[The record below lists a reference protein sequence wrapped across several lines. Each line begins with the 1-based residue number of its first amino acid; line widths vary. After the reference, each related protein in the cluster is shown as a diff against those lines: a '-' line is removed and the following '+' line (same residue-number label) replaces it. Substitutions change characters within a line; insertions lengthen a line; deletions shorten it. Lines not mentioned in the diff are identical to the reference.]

1 MKIFRNKIELDNHL
15 GEIRKKG
22 REIGLIPTM
31 GSIHKGHKSLVE
43 KCIEANF
50 FSLATIYINP
60 TQFDNMSDFENY
72 PRDEETDISKLAK
85 IHCDA
90 LFFPSKEDMYPN
102 GLKSQREISDYR
114 EILCDKF
121 RPGHFDGVT
130 TVVKAL
136 FDLTQPDHAYFGEKD
151 FQQLKLIE
159 KLVQQNT
166 LPIVIHAC
174 PSIRLENGISY
185 SSRFKNFSTKEKKI
199 LDKASKLIYKH
210 LIKLKH
216 NVKSLI
222 IDKLKKSLLE
232 VGVNKIDYLEVRNE
246 KELSFASLYEKSR
259 LFIAFYIGNIRVI
272 DNFALQSKVKNKK
285 IML

>member
-22 REIGLIPTM
+22 QEIGLIPTM

-50 FSLATIYINP
+50 FSLATIYVNP
-60 TQFDNMSDFENY
+60 TQFNNKDDFDNY
-72 PRDEETDISKLAK
+72 PRNEEKDISELAK

-90 LFFPSKEDMYPN
+90 LFLPLKEDMYPN
-102 GLKSQREISDYR
+102 GLKRQREIFDYR
-114 EILCDKF
+114 DILCDKL

-159 KLVQQNT
+159 KLVQQND
-166 LPIVIHAC
+166 LPIVIHAS

-185 SSRFKNFSTKEKKI
+185 SSRFKNFSIEEKKT
-199 LDKASKLIYKH
+199 LDKAAKFIYEH
-210 LIKLKH
+210 LIGLKK
-216 NVKSLI
+216 NVTSLI
-222 IDKLKKSLLE
+222 LNKLKKNLLE
-232 VGVNKIDYLEVRNE
+232 VGVSQIDYLEVRNE
-246 KELSFASLYEKSR
+246 KELSFPSLYEKSR
-259 LFIAFYIGNIRVI
+259 LFVAFYIGNIRVI
-272 DNFALQSKVKNKK
+272 DNFSLN
-285 IML
+285 

>member
-22 REIGLIPTM
+22 QEIGLIPTM

-43 KCIEANF
+43 KCIKANF
-50 FSLATIYINP
+50 FSLATIYVNP
-60 TQFDNMSDFENY
+60 TQFNNKDDFENY
-72 PRDEETDISKLAK
+72 PRNEEKDISELAK

-90 LFFPSKEDMYPN
+90 LFLPLKEDMYPN
-102 GLKSQREISDYR
+102 GLKRQREIFDYR
-114 EILCDKF
+114 DILCDKL

-159 KLVQQNT
+159 KLVQQNA
-166 LPIVIHAC
+166 LPIVIHAS

-185 SSRFKNFSTKEKKI
+185 SSRFKNFSIEEKKT
-199 LDKASKLIYKH
+199 LDKAAKFIYEH
-210 LIKLKH
+210 LIGLKK
-216 NVKSLI
+216 NVTSLI
-222 IDKLKKSLLE
+222 LDKLKKNLLE
-232 VGVNKIDYLEVRNE
+232 VGVNQIDYLEVRNE
-246 KELSFASLYEKSR
+246 KELSFPSLYEKSR
-259 LFIAFYIGNIRVI
+259 LFVAFYIGNIRVI
-272 DNFALQSKVKNKK
+272 DNFSLN
-285 IML
+285 

>member
-22 REIGLIPTM
+22 QEIGLIPTM
-31 GSIHKGHKSLVE
+31 GSIHKGHISLVE

-50 FSLATIYINP
+50 FSLATIYVNP
-60 TQFDNMSDFENY
+60 TQFNDKGDFENY
-72 PRDEETDISKLAK
+72 PRDEEKDISELAK

-102 GLKSQREISDYR
+102 GLKSQREIFDYR
-114 EILCDKF
+114 DILCDKF

-159 KLVQQNT
+159 KLVQQNI
-166 LPIVIHAC
+166 LPIVIQRFPVH
-174 PSIRLENGISY
+174 SIRKWN
-185 SSRFKNFSTKEKKI
+185 
-199 LDKASKLIYKH
+199 
-210 LIKLKH
+210 
-216 NVKSLI
+216 
-222 IDKLKKSLLE
+222 
-232 VGVNKIDYLEVRNE
+232 
-246 KELSFASLYEKSR
+246 
-259 LFIAFYIGNIRVI
+259 
-272 DNFALQSKVKNKK
+272 
-285 IML
+285 

>member
-15 GEIRKKG
+15 GEKRKKG
-22 REIGLIPTM
+22 QEIGLIPTM

-43 KCIEANF
+43 KCIKANF

-60 TQFDNMSDFENY
+60 TQFNNKCDFENY
-72 PRDEETDISKLAK
+72 PRDEEKDISELAK

-90 LFFPSKEDMYPN
+90 LFLPLKEDMYPN
-102 GLKSQREISDYR
+102 GLKRQREIFDYR
-114 EILCDKF
+114 DILCDKL

-159 KLVQQNT
+159 KLVQQNA
-166 LPIVIHAC
+166 LPIVIHAS

-185 SSRFKNFSTKEKKI
+185 SSRFKNFSIEEKKT
-199 LDKASKLIYKH
+199 LDKAAKFIYEH
-210 LIKLKH
+210 LIGLKK
-216 NVKSLI
+216 NVTSLI
-222 IDKLKKSLLE
+222 LDKLKKNLLE
-232 VGVNKIDYLEVRNE
+232 VGVNQIDYLEVRNE
-246 KELSFASLYEKSR
+246 KELSFPSLYEKSR
-259 LFIAFYIGNIRVI
+259 LFVAFYIGNIRVI
-272 DNFALQSKVKNKK
+272 DNFSLN
-285 IML
+285 

>member
-22 REIGLIPTM
+22 QEIGLIPTM

-43 KCIEANF
+43 KCIKANF
-50 FSLATIYINP
+50 FSLATIYVNP
-60 TQFDNMSDFENY
+60 TQFNNKDDFDNY
-72 PRDEETDISKLAK
+72 PRNEEKDISELAK

-90 LFFPSKEDMYPN
+90 LFLPLKEDMYPN
-102 GLKSQREISDYR
+102 GLKRQREIFDYR
-114 EILCDKF
+114 DILCDKL

-159 KLVQQNT
+159 KLVQQNA
-166 LPIVIHAC
+166 LPIVIHAS

-185 SSRFKNFSTKEKKI
+185 SSRFKNFSIEEKKT
-199 LDKASKLIYKH
+199 LDKAAKFIYEH
-210 LIKLKH
+210 LIGLKK
-216 NVKSLI
+216 NVTSLI
-222 IDKLKKSLLE
+222 LDKLKKNLLE
-232 VGVNKIDYLEVRNE
+232 VGVNQIDYLEVRNE
-246 KELSFASLYEKSR
+246 KELSFPSIYEKSR
-259 LFIAFYIGNIRVI
+259 LFVAFYIGNIRVI
-272 DNFALQSKVKNKK
+272 DNFSLN
-285 IML
+285 

>member
-15 GEIRKKG
+15 VEIRKKDQ
-22 REIGLIPTM
+22 EIGLIPTM

-43 KCIEANF
+43 KCIDTNF

-60 TQFDNMSDFENY
+60 TQFDNKSDFENY
-72 PRDEETDISKLAK
+72 PRDEEIDISKLAK
-85 IHCDA
+85 INCDA
-90 LFFPSKEDMYPN
+90 LFFPSKENMYPN

-159 KLVQQNT
+159 KLVQKNA

-185 SSRFKNFSTKEKKI
+185 SSRFKNFSTQEKKI
-199 LDKASKLIYKH
+199 LDKSSK
-210 LIKLKH
+210 
-216 NVKSLI
+216 
-222 IDKLKKSLLE
+222 
-232 VGVNKIDYLEVRNE
+232 
-246 KELSFASLYEKSR
+246 
-259 LFIAFYIGNIRVI
+259 FI
-272 DNFALQSKVKNKK
+272 
-285 IML
+285 

>member
-60 TQFDNMSDFENY
+60 TQFDNKSDFENY
-72 PRDEETDISKLAK
+72 PCDEKKDIFELEK
-85 IHCDA
+85 IQCDA

-102 GLKSQREISDYR
+102 GLKSQKEILDYR
-114 EILCDKF
+114 DILCDKF

-136 FDLTQPDHAYFGEKD
+136 FDITLPDHAYFGEKD

-159 KLVQQNT
+159 KLVQQNA
-166 LPIVIHAC
+166 LPIVIHAS

-185 SSRFKNFSTKEKKI
+185 SSRFKNFSTHEKKI
-199 LDKASKLIYKH
+199 LDNAAKFIYEH
-210 LIKLKH
+210 LIELKH
-216 NVKSLI
+216 NVTSI
-222 IDKLKKSLLE
+222 ILDKLKKNLLE

-246 KELSFASLYEKSR
+246 KELSFASLYEKYR
-259 LFIAFYIGNIRVI
+259 LFVAFYIGNIRVI
-272 DNFALQSKVKNKK
+272 DNFALHYKVKNKK
-285 IML
+285 

>member
-43 KCIEANF
+43 KCIDANF

-60 TQFDNMSDFENY
+60 TQFDNKSDFKNY
-72 PRDEETDISKLAK
+72 PRDEEKDISELAK
-85 IHCDA
+85 IQCDA

-102 GLKSQREISDYR
+102 GLKKQREILDYR

-130 TVVKAL
+130 TAVKAL

-151 FQQLKLIE
+151 FQQLKFIE

-174 PSIRLENGISY
+174 TSIRLENGISY
-185 SSRFKNFSTKEKKI
+185 SSRFKNFSTQEKKI
-199 LDKASKLIYKH
+199 LDKAAKLIYEH
-210 LIKLKH
+210 LIELKH
-216 NVKSLI
+216 NITSLI
-222 IDKLKKSLLE
+222 VDKLKKSLLE
-232 VGVNKIDYLEVRNE
+232 VGINKIDYLEVRNE
-246 KELSFASLYEKSR
+246 KELSFAFLHEKSR

-272 DNFALQSKVKNKK
+272 DNFTLHCKVKNKK
-285 IML
+285 ITP

>member
-22 REIGLIPTM
+22 QEIGLIPTM

-50 FSLATIYINP
+50 FSLATIFVNP
-60 TQFDNMSDFENY
+60 TQFNNKCDFENY
-72 PRDEETDISKLAK
+72 PRDEEKDISELAK

-102 GLKSQREISDYR
+102 GLKSQREIFDYR
-114 EILCDKF
+114 DILCDKF

-136 FDLTQPDHAYFGEKD
+136 FNLTQPDHAYFGEKD

-166 LPIVIHAC
+166 LPIVIHAS

-185 SSRFKNFSTKEKKI
+185 SSRFKNFSSQEKKI
-199 LDKASKLIYKH
+199 LDNAAKFVYEH
-210 LIKLKH
+210 LIELRH
-216 NVKSLI
+216 SITSAIL
-222 IDKLKKSLLE
+222 DKLKKKLLE
-232 VGVNKIDYLEVRNE
+232 VGVNKIDYIEIRNE
-246 KELSFASLYEKSR
+246 KELSFSSLYEKSR
-259 LFIAFYIGNIRVI
+259 LFVAFYIGDIRVI
-272 DNFALQSKVKNKK
+272 DNFSLQ
-285 IML
+285 

>member
-1 MKIFRNKIELDNHL
+1 MKILRNKIELDNHL

-22 REIGLIPTM
+22 QEIGLIPTM

-43 KCIEANF
+43 KCIKANF
-50 FSLATIYINP
+50 FSLATIYVNP
-60 TQFDNMSDFENY
+60 TQFNNKCDFENY
-72 PRDEETDISKLAK
+72 PRDEEKDISELAK

-102 GLKSQREISDYR
+102 GLKSQREIFDYR
-114 EILCDKF
+114 DILCDKF

-159 KLVQQNT
+159 KLVQQNA

-185 SSRFKNFSTKEKKI
+185 SSRFKNFSIEEKKT
-199 LDKASKLIYKH
+199 LDKAAKFIYEH
-210 LIKLKH
+210 LIGLKK
-216 NVKSLI
+216 NVTSLI
-222 IDKLKKSLLE
+222 LDKLKKNLLE

-246 KELSFASLYEKSR
+246 KELSFPSLHEKSR
-259 LFIAFYIGNIRVI
+259 LFVAFYIGNIRVI
-272 DNFALQSKVKNKK
+272 DNFSLN
-285 IML
+285 

>member
-22 REIGLIPTM
+22 QEIGLIPTM

-43 KCIEANF
+43 KCIKANF
-50 FSLATIYINP
+50 FSLATIYVNP
-60 TQFDNMSDFENY
+60 TQFNNKDDFENY
-72 PRDEETDISKLAK
+72 PRNEEKDISELAK

-90 LFFPSKEDMYPN
+90 LFLPSKEDMYPN
-102 GLKSQREISDYR
+102 GLKRQREIFDYR
-114 EILCDKF
+114 DILCDKL

-174 PSIRLENGISY
+174 QSIRLENGISY
-185 SSRFKNFSTKEKKI
+185 SSRFKNFSTQEKKI
-199 LDKASKLIYKH
+199 LDKAAKLIYEH
-210 LIKLKH
+210 LIELKH
-216 NVKSLI
+216 NVTSLV

-246 KELSFASLYEKSR
+246 KELSFAFLHEKSR

-272 DNFALQSKVKNKK
+272 DNFSLN
-285 IML
+285 

>member
-22 REIGLIPTM
+22 QEIGLIPTM

-43 KCIEANF
+43 KCIKANF

-60 TQFDNMSDFENY
+60 TQFNNKGDFENY
-72 PRDEETDISKLAK
+72 PRDEEKDISELAK

-102 GLKSQREISDYR
+102 GLKCQREIFDYR
-114 EILCDKF
+114 DILCDKF

-159 KLVQQNT
+159 KLVHQNI
-166 LPIVIHAC
+166 LPIVIHAS

-185 SSRFKNFSTKEKKI
+185 SSRFKNFSTEEKKT
-199 LDKASKLIYKH
+199 LDKAAKYIYEYLIG
-210 LIKLKH
+210 LKN
-216 NVKSLI
+216 NVTSLI
-222 IDKLKKSLLE
+222 LDKLKKNLLE
-232 VGVNKIDYLEVRNE
+232 VGVNQIDYLEVRNE
-246 KELSFASLYEKSR
+246 KELSFPSLYEKSR
-259 LFIAFYIGNIRVI
+259 LFVAFYIGNIRVI
-272 DNFALQSKVKNKK
+272 DNFALH
-285 IML
+285 